1 MAGTASR
8 DNLVTLPG
16 LSPFNE
22 SVIMNAAPSLLMPDK
37 PLILIADDEE
47 DVRDLVGLNLRRA
60 GFRTEEAADGIE
72 AVVKAGLTRP
82 QAIVLDVMMPGRD
95 GLRVCQELRESEDT
109 RHIPILMLTA
119 RGQTQDRIAG
129 FEKGADDYVG
139 KPFSPKEL
147 VLRVQA
153 LLRRSTMTAE
163 AATELREGP
172 FTFDVVG
179 VKLMLNGQPLDLTL
193 LEFKLL
199 HLLASHKGEII
210 ERDVI
215 LKEVWGYTEQVR
227 TRTLDTHVKRIRE
240 KLGAGAEWLQT
251 ARGYG
256 YVFREPAGVA
266 AQHSSPWPS
275 SP

>member
-1 MAGTASR
+1 MQADPR
-8 DNLVTLPG
+8 LH
-16 LSPFNE
+16 
-22 SVIMNAAPSLLMPDK
+22 MPDK

-47 DVRDLVGLNLRRA
+47 DVRDLVGMNLRRA
-60 GFRTEEAADGIE
+60 GYLTEEAADGLE
-72 AVVKAGLTRP
+72 AVNKASHYIP
-82 QAIVLDVMMPGRD
+82 DAIVLDVMMPGRD
-95 GLRVCQELRESEDT
+95 GYRVCQELREADPT
-109 RHIPILMLTA
+109 KNIPIIMLTA
-119 RGQTQDRIAG
+119 KGQTQDRIAG
-129 FEKGADDYVG
+129 FEKGADDYLC

-153 LLRRSTMTAE
+153 LLRRSVMTAE

-179 VKLMLNGQPLDLTL
+179 VKLSVNGKPLDLTL
-193 LEFKLL
+193 IEFKLL
-199 HLLASHKGEII
+199 HLLASKKGEVI

-240 KLGAGAEWLQT
+240 KLGAESEWLQT

-256 YVFREPAGVA
+256 YMFREPSRVTA
-266 AQHSSPWPS
+266 
-275 SP
+275 

>member
-1 MAGTASR
+1 MS
-8 DNLVTLPG
+8 
-16 LSPFNE
+16 E
-22 SVIMNAAPSLLMPDK
+22 K

-47 DVRDLVGLNLRRA
+47 DVRDLVGMNLRR
-60 GFRTEEAADGIE
+60 GFEIEEAVDGLE
-72 AVVKAGLTRP
+72 ALSKASRLKP
-82 QAIVLDVMMPGRD
+82 DAIVLDVMMPGRD
-95 GLRVCQELRESEDT
+95 GIRVCQELRQEDDT
-109 RHIPILMLTA
+109 RNIPIIMLTA

-153 LLRRSTMTAE
+153 LLRRATVTAE

-172 FTFDVVG
+172 FVFDVVG
-179 VKLMLNGQPLDLTL
+179 VKLLVHGKPLDLTL
-193 LEFKLL
+193 IEFKLL
-199 HLLASHKGEII
+199 HMLASRKGEVV

-215 LKEVWGYTEQVR
+215 LRDVWGYTEQVR

-240 KLGAGAEWLQT
+240 KLGAQADWLQT

-256 YVFREPAGVA
+256 YVFREPHAGGRTE
-266 AQHSSPWPS
+266 S
-275 SP
+275 